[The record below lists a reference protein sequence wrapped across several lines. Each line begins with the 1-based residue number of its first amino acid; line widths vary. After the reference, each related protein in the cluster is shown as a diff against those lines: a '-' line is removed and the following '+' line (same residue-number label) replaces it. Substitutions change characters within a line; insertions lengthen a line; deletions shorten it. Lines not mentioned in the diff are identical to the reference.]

1 MSREMIKYTLISMVV
16 ITVIIGLY
24 YGYLIL
30 KDKKQ

>member
-30 KDKKQ
+30 KDKKR